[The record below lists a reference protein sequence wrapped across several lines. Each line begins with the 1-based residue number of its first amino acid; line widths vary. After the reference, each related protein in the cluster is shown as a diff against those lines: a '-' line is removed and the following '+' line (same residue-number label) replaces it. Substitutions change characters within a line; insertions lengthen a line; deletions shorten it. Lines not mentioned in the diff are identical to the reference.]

1 MKKIA
6 VVFILICVSCNFFES
21 KKNVDN
27 TKELI
32 GTWYANGYRNSK
44 WVYSV
49 DGKLYNYYDGEL
61 VELFE
66 YSVSN
71 TCGNKEN
78 DTIEYIKM
86 IDKDS
91 VEYCFKINAINENKD
106 GVLSIKNM
114 DTGVTELFVK
124 DVNAAVKN

>member
-1 MKKIA
+1 MKKI
-6 VVFILICVSCNFFES
+6 VVIVILMFVSCNFFES

-32 GTWYANGYRNSK
+32 GEWYANGYRNSK
-44 WVYSV
+44 WVYSE
-49 DGKLYNYYDGEL
+49 DGKLYNYYDDKL
-61 VELFE
+61 VELFK

-78 DTIEYIKM
+78 DTVKYIKM

-91 VEYCFKINAINENKD
+91 VEYCFKINTINKNKD

-124 DVNAAVKN
+124 DVNAVVKY

>member
-21 KKNVDN
+21 KKNIDN

-44 WVYSV
+44 WVYSA

-91 VEYCFKINAINENKD
+91 VEYCFKINGINENKD

-124 DVNAAVKN
+124 DVNAEVKN